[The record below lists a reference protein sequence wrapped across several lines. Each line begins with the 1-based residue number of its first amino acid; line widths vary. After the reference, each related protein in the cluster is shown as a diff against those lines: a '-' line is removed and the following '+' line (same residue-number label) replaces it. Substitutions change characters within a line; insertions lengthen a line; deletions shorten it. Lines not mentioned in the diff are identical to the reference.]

1 MREEVENIKAELQDI
16 KKDEESFAYELL
28 KDQRK
33 QNKRLY
39 VIILVILSMWF
50 VTIGY
55 LVYLLNDISYEET
68 TTTET
73 YDMST
78 EDGNNN
84 FIGGDNN
91 GEITNN

>member
-1 MREEVENIKAELQDI
+1 MREEVENMKTELQEI
-16 KKDEESFAYELL
+16 KKEEESFAMSML
-28 KDQRK
+28 KDYKK
-33 QNKRLY
+33 QNKRQF

-55 LVYLLNDISYEET
+55 LVYILNDIQVVE
-68 TTTET
+68 TTET

-84 FIGGDNN
+84 FVGGDNN

>member
-1 MREEVENIKAELQDI
+1 MREEVEELKKEVQEIK
-16 KKDEESFAYELL
+16 EESFAMSML
-28 KDQRK
+28 KDYKK
-33 QNKRLY
+33 QNKRQFI
-39 VIILVILSMWF
+39 IILVILSMWF
-50 VTIGY
+50 ATIGY